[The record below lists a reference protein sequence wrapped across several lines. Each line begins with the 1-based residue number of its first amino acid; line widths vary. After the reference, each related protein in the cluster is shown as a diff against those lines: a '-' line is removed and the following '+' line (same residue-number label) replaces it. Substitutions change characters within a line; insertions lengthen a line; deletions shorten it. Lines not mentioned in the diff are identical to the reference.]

1 MYTGNL
7 IDDLIGMV
15 ERAENSV
22 RPEAEPDSSP
32 ENWFAMIPTEVFA
45 LEAAPQLAG
54 VA

>member
-1 MYTGNL
+1 MYTGSL
-7 IDDLIGMV
+7 IDDLIATV

-22 RPEAEPDSSP
+22 RVEMQELDS
-32 ENWFAMIPTEVFA
+32 ETWCAIVPTEVFA

>member
-22 RPEAEPDSSP
+22 RVEMQQESESETWCA
-32 ENWFAMIPTEVFA
+32 IVPTEIFA
-45 LEAAPQLAG
+45 LEAARQLAG

>member
-7 IDDLIGMV
+7 IDDLIATV

-22 RPEAEPDSSP
+22 RVEMQEPAS
-32 ENWFAMIPTEVFA
+32 ENWCAIVPAQIFA
-45 LEAAPQLAG
+45 LEAAPQLVG

>member
-1 MYTGNL
+1 MYTGSL
-7 IDDLIGMV
+7 IDDLIATV

-22 RPEAEPDSSP
+22 RVELAEPKS
-32 ENWFAMIPTEVFA
+32 ENWCAIVPTEIFA